1 MKDKDLIK
9 KVSFSV
15 IDEENTSW
23 EMNIHRFDWVAGVE
37 LFGLC
42 KANELLKS
50 DEILAFLEKWTK
62 IHKAEFTGKITINT
76 AVLAQVVLYLYEKTN
91 NAEYLEICKKVAD
104 YLISEAPLTREGALE
119 HTVIEDV
126 EFSEQVWADTLF
138 MAVLFLAKM
147 GEVDTKYKE
156 FAKNQMI
163 CHLKCLKNTANGLYC
178 HGWNSN
184 RGDHMSAVC
193 WGRANAWIIYSGA
206 ELINI
211 LGDFEGINEVR
222 NAIKEHVEVL
232 SKYQTEDGAFRTII
246 DDETSYEEASATAGI
261 IAGIKLAVNLGIVE
275 DKYESN
281 FEKGIEYIKSQ
292 IDDNGIL
299 QSVSFGT
306 PVMKSAE
313 EYKNIALI
321 PTLYGQGLGTIA
333 LCLE

>member
-1 MKDKDLIK
+1 
-9 KVSFSV
+9 
-15 IDEENTSW
+15 
-23 EMNIHRFDWVAGVE
+23 
-37 LFGLC
+37 
-42 KANELLKS
+42 
-50 DEILAFLEKWTK
+50 
-62 IHKAEFTGKITINT
+62 
-76 AVLAQVVLYLYEKTN
+76 
-91 NAEYLEICKKVAD
+91 
-104 YLISEAPLTREGALE
+104 
-119 HTVIEDV
+119 
-126 EFSEQVWADTLF
+126 
-138 MAVLFLAKM
+138 
-147 GEVDTKYKE
+147 
-156 FAKNQMI
+156 
-163 CHLKCLKNTANGLYC
+163 
-178 HGWNSN
+178 
-184 RGDHMSAVC
+184 MSAVC